1 MVFQD
6 PISSLNP
13 RRRVLDSVMEPLAIW
28 GIGTKE
34 ERRAKASETLSGP
47 RVAHVQHSFQ
57 LAVQVGDDGG
67 AKHAW
72 ARLQVRGPHGGYQWL
87 GGWHQLRSTGQQPPD
102 WETYSFT
109 VTENHPGTYT
119 FRAVINTYP
128 ATSSTTVVVR

>member
-1 MVFQD
+1 M
-6 PISSLNP
+6 SAKLKT
-13 RRRVLDSVMEPLAIW
+13 MLAAA
-28 GIGTKE
+28 GAGAVAVVAVPGGSTPAF
-34 ERRAKASETLSGP
+34 AKASETLSGP
-47 RVAHVQHSFQ
+47 RTAHVQHAFQ

-67 AKHAW
+67 AKHAS

-119 FRAVINTYP
+119 FRAVINSYP
-128 ATSSTTVVVR
+128 ATSPTTVVVR